1 MRRKYKNETAFKSVG
16 LWRWNYIGEN
26 DLDGVDDADGD
37 EEDDV
42 TFCWM
47 VGGMVGGGGGGRGG
61 GGGGGGGGG
70 RGGGGVE

>member
-47 VGGMVGGGGGGRGG
+47 VGGMV
-61 GGGGGGGGG
+61 
-70 RGGGGVE
+70 